1 MRKSITINKMRRG
14 PGRPP
19 QGPFVGARLPQELID
34 QIDAWA
40 ARECDNSRSEAIRR
54 LLERAL
60 AAEQSA
66 KPRRPA
72 SDEKDRAAGRS
83 IREARVALEHSREK
97 IERALAA
104 IGLVERG
111 LASEPDATKP
121 RRPAKRKQAPT

>member
-1 MRKSITINKMRRG
+1 MRKSISINKISRG
-14 PGRPP
+14 RGRPP

-60 AAEQSA
+60 AAEQGA

-72 SDEKDRAAGRS
+72 PDEKERAAGRS

-97 IERALAA
+97 IELALAA
-104 IGLVERG
+104 IARLVERS
-111 LASEPDATKP
+111 LASEAADT
-121 RRPAKRKQAPT
+121 